1 MSVLFRW
8 VERLLNRRSTHL
20 YNTCCFEP
28 ARGLRFGPTL
38 RVSDCSCQ
46 QTARPSSDSD
56 HQSEMAFRFP
66 QGDVE
71 NSVLSSYVR
80 VKYIGTQIKSGFF
93 SSTLFKKPLS
103 YKHFKMTCNEN
114 TSKVDT
120 NALDYLPFSLT
131 HL

>member
-1 MSVLFRW
+1 MGRTLVEQAFYAPLKYVLFRTRERSQ
-8 VERLLNRRSTHL
+8 VRTNTHGLRLLL
-20 YNTCCFEP
+20 P
-28 ARGLRFGPTL
+28 ADGKTFT
-38 RVSDCSCQ
+38 
-46 QTARPSSDSD
+46 SDSD

-93 SSTLFKKPLS
+93 SSKLFKKPLS